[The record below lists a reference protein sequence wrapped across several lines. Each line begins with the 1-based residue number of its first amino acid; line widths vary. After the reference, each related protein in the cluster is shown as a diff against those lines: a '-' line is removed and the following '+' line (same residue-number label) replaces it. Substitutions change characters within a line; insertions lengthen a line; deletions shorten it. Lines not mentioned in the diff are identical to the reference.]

1 MMSRARRLVAAADA
15 GKDYSGLLL
24 DAILSGEK
32 SLESVFQGI
41 ADPSAR
47 VRFGCSKAL
56 LLLSSKAPDRLYP
69 WVDRLAELLKHDNR
83 ILKWNGIA
91 ILGNLA
97 ALDRGRKIQPLLP
110 TLFSFLSCGELI
122 TANTSIEALGKI
134 AKACPKIRGAIIR
147 ELLGVEHHTFATL
160 ECRNIALGKVL
171 LALDR
176 CTDPE
181 NTQNAVVE
189 FAERQTGNKRAATGK
204 KAAMFSRKLQKQ
216 RNHEE
221 YPRKKLKK
229 LTQSFP

>member
-1 MMSRARRLVAAADA
+1 MANRLVAAADA
-15 GKDYSGLLL
+15 GKDYSELLR

-41 ADPSAR
+41 ADPGAR
-47 VRFGCSKAL
+47 IRFGCSKAL
-56 LLLSSKAPDRLYP
+56 LLLSSNAPDRLYP

-97 ALDRGRKIQPLLP
+97 ALDGGRKIQPLLP

-122 TANTSIEALGKI
+122 TANISIEALGKI
-134 AKACPKIRGAIIR
+134 AKACPKIRGAIIK
-147 ELLGVEHHTFATL
+147 ELLGVEHHTFATP

-171 LALDR
+171 LALDK
-176 CTDPE
+176 CIDPE
-181 NTQNAVVE
+181 NTPNDVVE
-189 FAERQTGNKRAATGK
+189 FAERQTGNRRPATGK
-204 KAAMFSRKLQKQ
+204 KAATFWRKLQKQ
-216 RNHEE
+216 RSPEE